1 MHVAWSWRGA
11 NLSGARE
18 WEVAA
23 GSVDWKER
31 RTRRVQQGWQG
42 RVMGSSDGQQGDMDQ
57 Q

>member
-1 MHVAWSWRGA
+1 VAWSWRGA